1 MPSNPSPL
9 PTPRSDGC
17 TLAGALSV
25 AAAISD
31 GLTVVHGP
39 AGCAHHHVSLLLT
52 TLLDQPGARMP
63 TLLSDDLGEQEVIF
77 GGEETLARTLDEA
90 VARSPGSIAVL
101 STCVAEAI
109 GDDCGAVVTRVPATV
124 PVVVIPV
131 GGFFGGGFLEG
142 ERAALQAYGM
152 LASRIPAP
160 EWGEEPVIALV
171 GEKNLEFEA
180 DAHADELGR
189 LLGRLDQEVGLRFV
203 RETPTAALGLLPGA
217 DLLVLREPAL
227 APVADRLPVRP
238 GTPRVGSFPVGLS
251 ATVSFLRTVG
261 AALGQDADAACEAE
275 ADHQERV
282 LARFAGLAGSRVRL
296 PVGVRW
302 LAELADTLEL
312 VEGPGGVP
320 LPVPDPAPVGTA
332 GIARLLSRWR
342 RAL

>member
-1 MPSNPSPL
+1 MT
-9 PTPRSDGC
+9 TPRSDGC

-25 AAAISD
+25 AAAVAD
-31 GLTVVHGP
+31 GLTVIHGP

-52 TLLDQPGARMP
+52 TLLDRPESRMP
-63 TLLSDDLGEQEVIF
+63 CLLSDDLGEEEVIF
-77 GGEETLARTLDEA
+77 GGEAALARALDEA

-109 GDDCGAVVTRVPATV
+109 GDDCRAVASRVPGTI

-142 ERAALQAYGM
+142 ERAALHAYGR
-152 LASRIPAP
+152 LASRLFDP
-160 EWGEEPVIALV
+160 GRGDDEPVVVLV

-189 LLGRLDQEVGLRFV
+189 LLGHLDQAVGLRFV
-203 RETPTAALGLLPGA
+203 REAPTAALGRLPGA

-227 APVADRLPVRP
+227 GPVADRLPVLP
-238 GTPRVGSFPVGLS
+238 GTPRIDAFPVGLS
-251 ATVSFLRTVG
+251 ATVGFLSAVG
-261 AALGQDADAACEAE
+261 AALGLDADAACEAE
-275 ADHQERV
+275 LDHQETV

-296 PVGVRW
+296 PAGNRW
-302 LAELADTLEL
+302 LAELAEALGL
-312 VEGPGGVP
+312 VVDPAGVP